1 MLAEPN
7 MAFRPEPRCPLCW
20 DPGVHY
26 YGSLRQFLTC
36 SNNENIFLKEFFS
49 GVCLG
54 PVSSFP
60 HVPVL
65 QLSTHSSL
73 VGLILTHTPIPKLF

>member
-7 MAFRPEPRCPLCW
+7 MAFRPEPRCPVCW

-26 YGSLRQFLTC
+26 SGSLRQFPTC

-54 PVSSFP
+54 ASEPLYPCSCASVI
-60 HVPVL
+60 
-65 QLSTHSSL
+65 HSQQS
-73 VGLILTHTPIPKLF
+73 VGLILTHMPIPKLF

>member
-7 MAFRPEPRCPLCW
+7 MAFRPDPRCPVCW
-20 DPGVHY
+20 DPGAHY
-26 YGSLRQFLTC
+26 SGSLRQFPTC

-49 GVCLG
+49 EVCLG
-54 PVSSFP
+54 PVSPFP
-60 HVPVL
+60 HVPVP

>member
-7 MAFRPEPRCPLCW
+7 MAFRPDPCCPLCW
-20 DPGVHY
+20 DPRAPY
-26 YGSLRQFLTC
+26 SGSLRKFPTC
-36 SNNENIFLKEFFS
+36 SNNENIFLNEFFS

-54 PVSSFP
+54 PVSPFP
-60 HVPVL
+60 HVPVP
-65 QLSTHSSL
+65 QLSTHSRL